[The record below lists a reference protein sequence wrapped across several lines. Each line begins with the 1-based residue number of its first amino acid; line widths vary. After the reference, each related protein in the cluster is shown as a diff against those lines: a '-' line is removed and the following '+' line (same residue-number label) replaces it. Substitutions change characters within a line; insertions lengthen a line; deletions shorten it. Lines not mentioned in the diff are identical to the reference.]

1 MQAHFLLGLALAG
14 LAATAAAADKAI
26 HLTVQAGDFER
37 RQTIVQFNLP
47 QDTIRYHTA
56 SNSRGTAFPL
66 QVDADGLATFIVD
79 ALKPGAEEN
88 FVLSTASAADGNQV
102 TVTRDTTKLKLKM
115 AGRPLAEYQ
124 AEPGEFPRAE
134 IKPLFRRGGYLHP
147 LYSPAGRVI
156 TDDFPPNHIH
166 HHGVWWAWTKTEF
179 EDRHPDFWN
188 MGDGKGRVEFV
199 SLDQTWSGPV
209 HGGFVS
215 RHRFVDLIAAE
226 PKVAL
231 HETWRVQAYQ
241 TGPAAPFWILDLVS
255 TQECATPAPL
265 KLPEY
270 HYGGLGL
277 RGHRSWDG
285 KDQVAFLTSDGET
298 DRDKGNTSRG
308 RWCDMNGRVDGA
320 QVGIAILGHPD
331 NFRAP
336 QPMRLHPTEPFFCF
350 APQQMGDM
358 KITPGKPYVSRY
370 RLVMHDGP
378 PDKALLDRLWNDYAH
393 PPRVSLQKD

>member
-14 LAATAAAADKAI
+14 LAPTATAADKPI
-26 HLTVQAGDFER
+26 RLTVQAGDFER
-37 RQTIVQFNLP
+37 RQTIIRFNLP
-47 QDTIRYHTA
+47 HDAIRYHTA
-56 SNSRGTAFPL
+56 RNARGTAFPL
-66 QVDADGLATFIVD
+66 QVEEDGLATFIVE
-79 ALKPGAEEN
+79 ALKPGTEEN

-102 TVTRDTTKLKLKM
+102 TVTRDKTKLKLKM

-124 AEPGEFPRAE
+124 AEPGEFPQAE

-215 RHRFVDLIAAE
+215 RHRFIDLIAAE

-231 HETWRVQAYQ
+231 QETWRVQAYQ
-241 TGPAAPFWILDLVS
+241 IDPAAPFWILDLVS
-255 TQECATPAPL
+255 TQECATAAPL
-265 KLPEY
+265 VLPEY
-270 HYGGLGL
+270 RYGGLGL

-285 KDQVAFLTSDGET
+285 KDNVAFLTSEGET

-308 RWCDMNGRVDGA
+308 RWCDMSGRVDGA

-350 APQQMGDM
+350 APQQLGGME
-358 KITPGKPYVSRY
+358 ITPGKPYISRY